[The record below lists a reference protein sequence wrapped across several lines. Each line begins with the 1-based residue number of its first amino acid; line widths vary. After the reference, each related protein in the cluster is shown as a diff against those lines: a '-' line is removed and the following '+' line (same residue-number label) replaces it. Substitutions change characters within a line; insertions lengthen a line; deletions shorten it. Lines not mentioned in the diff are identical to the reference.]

1 MRKPRRTAEEMYPLV
16 EQYLKGSQT
25 AEAFCAE
32 HGISRSQLCYWRHK
46 YGKKAA
52 ASEGA
57 AFVEIGG
64 PALRGQAQAAYPSG
78 VRLRLFVPVSSSF
91 LATLVKP

>member
-1 MRKPRRTAEEMYPLV
+1 MRKPNGTAEEMDPLV

-32 HGISRSQLCYWRHK
+32 HGICRSQLSYWRHK

-57 AFVEIGG
+57 AFVELG
-64 PALRGQAQAAYPSG
+64 PLLCEGRHRRRWCIRAG
-78 VRLRLFVPVSSSF
+78 
-91 LATLVKP
+91 

>member
-1 MRKPRRTAEEMYPLV
+1 MRKTRRTAEEMIPLV
-16 EQYLKGSQT
+16 AQYLAGSQT

-32 HGISRSQLCYWRHK
+32 HAISRSQLSYWRHK

-57 AFVEIGG
+57 AFVELG
-64 PALRGQAQAAYPSG
+64 AL
-78 VRLRLFVPVSSSF
+78 LFVGRHRRSIRAGGGALLRF
-91 LATLVKP
+91 RDLLVPGDTG